1 MVSIAK
7 KGDNYSVSILDE
19 HAENLGLTKGQKYE
33 ISKVKK
39 GVFVLYEQ
47 EQQTSQAT
55 PKKDFKELDQRIF
68 SLLYAKNLSDRVE
81 GRFEEFL
88 TAEEKDRFN
97 QLVKEKSI
105 VPFKLNEQYK
115 KAVYKT
121 REEIEKGPKP
131 QKSTKESMAR
141 DIIRSIKNV
150 AQSKPAE
157 SIQTKPV
164 QSVQPKA
171 PQPKPA
177 PAPAPMKKPVQSDR
191 KPDSF
196 YSLDKEHFAVIS
208 NENEAKQ
215 LSQRMGEQ
223 IRRKEVMGTRSFDGD
238 YFVIKSTMYEKQSP
252 AVLSLIKGNSPIS
265 ADEIA
270 RTLRLNKQLVMAV
283 CEFLKEEGEI
293 SERRKEIYEFIK

>member
-19 HAENLGLTKGQKYE
+19 RAENIGLARGQKYE
-33 ISKVKK
+33 ISKVKN

-47 EQQTSQAT
+47 EDQSSPVI
-55 PKKDFKELDQRIF
+55 PKKDFKELDQKIF

-88 TAEEKDRFN
+88 TTEEKERFN
-97 QLVKEKSI
+97 QLIKEKSI

-121 REEIEKGPKP
+121 REEIEKAPKP
-131 QKSTKESMAR
+131 EPLVKESMAR

-150 AQSKPAE
+150 
-157 SIQTKPV
+157 T
-164 QSVQPKA
+164 QPKQIEKKPIQSAQPNA
-171 PQPKPA
+171 PQPKQA
-177 PAPAPMKKPVQSDR
+177 PAPAPMKKPVQQQR
-191 KPDSF
+191 QPDSF
-196 YSLDKEHFAVIS
+196 YSLDKKHFAVIS

-215 LSQRMGEQ
+215 LSQKMGEQ
-223 IRRKEVMGTRSFDGD
+223 IRRKEIMGTRSFDGD

-270 RTLRLNKQLVMAV
+270 RTLRLDKKLVMAV